1 MGARA
6 VLFEG
11 NKKPFTAATALISRN
26 IGQAI
31 SLGFIR
37 ITNEDVIDQTPRLW
51 CLPDPTRAPWT

>member
-1 MGARA
+1 VKTGPEKSDGRTRL

-11 NKKPFTAATALISRN
+11 NKKLFTASTALIRRNN

-37 ITNEDVIDQTPRLW
+37 ITNEDVIDQTPR
-51 CLPDPTRAPWT
+51 